1 MQFWIQ
7 IEKQNKFQ
15 AILSHE
21 SSGVGCSLQLKT
33 IKINAKNGFHE
44 THKYF
49 FLDAKYKKQ
58 TLKVMLLS

>member
-33 IKINAKNGFHE
+33 IQINAKNGFHGS
-44 THKYF
+44 HKYF

>member
-33 IKINAKNGFHE
+33 IQINAKMAS
-44 THKYF
+44 T
-49 FLDAKYKKQ
+49 DRIKK
-58 TLKVMLLS
+58 KF